1 MEKTWIENAE
11 IINSDG
17 RMVCSVCLEDGK
29 IVEMTDQPFE
39 PGEAEVIDGSGK
51 LLMPGLIDPHVH
63 FRDPGFTHKE
73 DFESGTRAALRAGV
87 TTIFDMP
94 NTKPAVFTVENLEA
108 KRAIASGKAHCH
120 YGLFFGAGVG
130 NIEEIKKAT
139 NIPGVKLYLNTTTGN
154 LKMDDE
160 NQWRRVFNATRR
172 VALHA
177 EGDTFARAVQVWD
190 EEGFPCELHLCHAS
204 LRSEVEL
211 VRKYKAHPVAGP
223 KITMEVC
230 PHHLFLTH
238 EEREKHGAI
247 CCMKPELATQDDI
260 EALWEGVEDG
270 TIDCFATDHAPHT
283 AEEKASDVTFY
294 GIPGVETLF
303 PLLFTEFDKRGYN
316 FEKFVELTSTK
327 TVEIFHI
334 QDKKGRVEV
343 GYDSDI
349 ILVDPTIEWNID
361 ASQLE
366 SKSKWTPFDGFP
378 VKGKV
383 VQSWCDKPREVSFMA

>member
-1 MEKTWIENAE
+1 MTKTWIENVT
-11 IINSDG
+11 IVNPDG
-17 RMVCSVCLEDGK
+17 RMRGSVCIEGGK
-29 IVEMTDQPFE
+29 IRAVTDQVFE
-39 PGEAEVIDGSGK
+39 PGEAEVVDGSGK

-63 FRDPGFTHKE
+63 FRDPGATHKE

-94 NTKPAVFTVENLEA
+94 NTKPAVFTLENLEA
-108 KRAIASGKAHCH
+108 KRVIAAEKAHCH

-130 NIEEIKKAT
+130 NIREIKQVT

-160 NQWRRVFNATRR
+160 NQWRKVFHATRR

-177 EGDTFARAVQVWD
+177 EGDTFARAVAVW
-190 EEGFPCELHLCHAS
+190 ESEGFPCELHLCHAS
-204 LRSEVEL
+204 LRSEVDL
-211 VRKYKAHPVAGP
+211 VRKYKSHPLAGP

-238 EEREKHGAI
+238 KEREDYGAV

-303 PLLFTEFDKRGYN
+303 PLLFTEFEKRGYDL
-316 FEKFVELTSTK
+316 EKFVALTSTK

-334 QDKKGRVEV
+334 QDKKGRVDV
-343 GYDSDI
+343 GYDADL
-349 ILVDPTIEWNID
+349 ILVDPMVEWKIE

-378 VKGKV
+378 VKGRV
-383 VQSWCDKPREVSFMA
+383 LQSWVSSTQEVRFSG